1 MDPGRQGT
9 GQWQNDKQAE
19 REGTGG
25 ETVAIDAQIEEEAR
39 WEPQDIPLDIVY
51 EDADILV
58 INKPRG
64 LVVHPGAGNPDG
76 TVLNALLHYF
86 PEIADVPRAG
96 IVHRLDKDTTG
107 LMVVAKTVPA
117 QTRLVEALQERE
129 ITREYEAVAIGTM
142 TAGGTVEQPI
152 ARHSTKRTH
161 MAVHPMGKPAVTHY
175 RIMEH
180 FRAHTRL
187 RLRLETGRT
196 HQIRVHMAYIDH
208 PLVGDQLYGG
218 RPRPPKGAS
227 EAFINTLRGFDRQA
241 LHATMLR
248 LYHPISGIQMEW
260 HAPIPQDMIDSDQRA
275 EARYRRIRRIRWIG
289 NEFADCTRLAAAC
302 RGNSLQLHSSWRCQP
317 SPYDSLNLG
326 EHVGDDAQAVA
337 RNRQC
342 LVTAAGLPQ
351 MPLWLEQVHGTRVM
365 TLDGQ
370 TPEDLRAD
378 AVYSNVAGLVCAVM
392 TADCL
397 PVLFASQAGDEVAAA
412 HAGWRGLCHGV
423 LENTVARFAAAPE
436 NITAWLGP
444 AIGRNR
450 FEVGAE
456 VRAAFMDIDSAAA
469 AAFTP
474 HGEKFLADLY
484 LLARQRL
491 QRAGIFTIYGGNRC
505 TMNEMSHFFS
515 YRRDGTTGRM
525 ASLIWVR

>member
-1 MDPGRQGT
+1 MSSLIVPDWPLPAGVTAYSSTRH
-9 GQWQNDKQAE
+9 
-19 REGTGG
+19 GG
-25 ETVAIDAQIEEEAR
+25 V
-39 WEPQDIPLDIVY
+39 
-51 EDADILV
+51 
-58 INKPRG
+58 
-64 LVVHPGAGNPDG
+64 
-76 TVLNALLHYF
+76 
-86 PEIADVPRAG
+86 
-96 IVHRLDKDTTG
+96 
-107 LMVVAKTVPA
+107 
-117 QTRLVEALQERE
+117 
-129 ITREYEAVAIGTM
+129 
-142 TAGGTVEQPI
+142 
-152 ARHSTKRTH
+152 
-161 MAVHPMGKPAVTHY
+161 
-175 RIMEH
+175 
-180 FRAHTRL
+180 
-187 RLRLETGRT
+187 
-196 HQIRVHMAYIDH
+196 
-208 PLVGDQLYGG
+208 
-218 RPRPPKGAS
+218 
-227 EAFINTLRGFDRQA
+227 
-241 LHATMLR
+241 
-248 LYHPISGIQMEW
+248 
-260 HAPIPQDMIDSDQRA
+260 
-275 EARYRRIRRIRWIG
+275 
-289 NEFADCTRLAAAC
+289 
-302 RGNSLQLHSSWRCQP
+302 SLP
-317 SPYDSLNLG
+317 PYDSLNLG
-326 EHVGDDAQAVA
+326 DHVGDDAQAVA

-342 LVTAAGLPQ
+342 LVAAAGLPQ
-351 MPLWLEQVHGTRVM
+351 LPLWLEQVHGTRVL

-423 LENTVARFAAAPE
+423 LENTVARFATAPE

-444 AIGRNR
+444 AIGPSR

-474 HGEKFLADLY
+474 QGEKFLADLY